1 MGCMTARPAPV
12 SPVAIVPAAG
22 ASRRMGEPKLLLPFG
37 PAGETTVIGA
47 TLSALLAGGAGR
59 ACVVT
64 RPDDEELRRRLRD
77 LPGVVLAVNR
87 EPERGMLSSILAGLA
102 ALGGPEALR
111 ARGEALLVSPADL
124 PALSA
129 GTVAAVIAALE
140 AGAGLAVPV
149 HRRGDSRRSRWKRG
163 HPLGIAPPRIAE
175 LPGLDPEVGLRQLV
189 DRAAP
194 GAIVEVPVDDPGCVH
209 DVDTPE
215 DYQRLRVSPEGGS
228 SPRSA

>member
-1 MGCMTARPAPV
+1 MPGPSSPSGPVAPV
-12 SPVAIVPAAG
+12 AVLPAAG
-22 ASRRMGEPKLLLPFG
+22 ASRRMGEPKLVLPFG
-37 PAGETTVIGA
+37 PGGSTGGTTVIGA
-47 TLSALLAGGAGR
+47 TLAALLNGGAGR

-64 RPDDEELRRRLRD
+64 RPDDDELRRRLRD
-77 LPGVVLAVNR
+77 LPGVLPAINP

-129 GTVAAVIAALE
+129 ETVAAVVSALE

-149 HRRGDSRRSRWKRG
+149 HTTGKRG
-163 HPLGIAPPRIAE
+163 HPLGIAPRWIAE
-175 LPGLDPEVGLRQLV
+175 LPGLDPEVGLRQLL
-189 DRAAP
+189 DRAA
-194 GAIVEVPVDDPGCVH
+194 AQEVVEVPVDDPGCVR

-215 DYQRLRVSPEGGS
+215 DYKSLR
-228 SPRSA
+228 AD